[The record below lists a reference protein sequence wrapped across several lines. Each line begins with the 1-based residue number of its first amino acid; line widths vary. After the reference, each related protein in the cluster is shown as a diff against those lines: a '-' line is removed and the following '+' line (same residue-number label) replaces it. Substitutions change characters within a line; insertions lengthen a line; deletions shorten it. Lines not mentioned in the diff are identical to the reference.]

1 MSLPIFTMI
10 EGAPKPVAPY
20 SHVVEIDGWIILS
33 GQIPSDMDFVPEGLP
48 DGIEAQTHKVMAN
61 LKFILEG
68 AGVGL
73 ENVVS
78 ARVFLTHFEDDYR
91 RMDAVYAEYFDHDK
105 RPARTTVGVTGL
117 ASGARIEIDVIAR
130 RP

>member
-1 MSLPIFTMI
+1 MTLPIFQMI
-10 EGAPKPVAPY
+10 EGAPTPVAPY
-20 SHVVEIDGWIILS
+20 NHVAEADGWLFLS
-33 GQIPSDMDFVPEGLP
+33 GQMPSDMDFAPEALP

-91 RMDAVYAEYFDHDK
+91 RMDAVYAGYFEDGK
-105 RPARTTVGVTGL
+105 RPARTTVGVTAL
-117 ASGARIEIDVIAR
+117 ASEARIEIDMIAR
-130 RP
+130 R

>member
-1 MSLPIFTMI
+1 MSDPGFHFFAN
-10 EGAPKPVAPY
+10 APKPVAPF
-20 SHVVEIDGWIILS
+20 SHAVAADGWVQLA
-33 GQIPSDMDFVPEGLP
+33 GQMPADPDDPTTPLA

-91 RMDAVYAEYFDHDK
+91 RMDAVYAGYFEDGK
-105 RPARTTVGVTGL
+105 RPARTTVGVTAL
-117 ASGARIEIDVIAR
+117 ASEARIEIDMIAR
-130 RP
+130 R

>member
-1 MSLPIFTMI
+1 MTLPIFQMI
-10 EGAPKPVAPY
+10 EGAPTPVAPY
-20 SHVVEIDGWIILS
+20 SYVAEADGWLFLS
-33 GQIPSDMDFVPEGLP
+33 GQMPSDMDFAPEALP

-91 RMDAVYAEYFDHDK
+91 RMDAVYAGYFEDGK
-105 RPARTTVGVTGL
+105 RPARTTVGVTAL
-117 ASGARIEIDVIAR
+117 ASEARIEIDMIAR
-130 RP
+130 R